1 MNEKN
6 EKQLMQVQMPRILLD
21 KAKEKSRKN
30 DLTLSVVVRNLLTE
44 YVENPQAKLIF

>member
-1 MNEKN
+1 MSEKD
-6 EKQLMQVQMPRILLD
+6 EKQLMQVQMPKSLLD
-21 KAKEKSRKN
+21 KAKEKARKN